1 MKITKEL
8 YLELKDT
15 GASDQEIAKLFG
27 ITRRA
32 LAKRKKQWGLTNVFR
47 AEKSD
52 TIREE
57 AGSLCYTCINARPSR
72 CAWVG
77 RGVRVFRESKVK
89 TIQVGKE
96 PEQVELVTAC
106 DFYVRIEGL
115 RLHAKTKEGGA

>member
-32 LAKRKKQWGLTNVFR
+32 LTKKKKQWGLTNLKV
-47 AEKSD
+47 EKSD
-52 TIREE
+52 TIREG

-72 CAWVG
+72 CAWIG
-77 RGVRVFRESKVK
+77 RGVRVFRESEFK
-89 TIQVGKE
+89 TMQIGKE
-96 PEQVELVTAC
+96 PEQVEIVTAC
-106 DFYVRIEGL
+106 DFYVRIGGL